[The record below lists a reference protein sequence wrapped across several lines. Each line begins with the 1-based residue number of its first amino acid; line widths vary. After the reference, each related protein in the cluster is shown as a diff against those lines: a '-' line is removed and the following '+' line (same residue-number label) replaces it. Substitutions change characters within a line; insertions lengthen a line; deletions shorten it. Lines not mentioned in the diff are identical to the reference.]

1 MRTFKT
7 LSTLT
12 TLTTGLLAPVVVVM
26 TVVMGAAPAAA
37 EDFAFRPF
45 LMFTEQKFAAANTFT
60 AVFGGAT
67 QPFWGGGLNITQED
81 RYYLEVSASRFK
93 KTGQRAF
100 LSNGQTFPLGIP
112 LTATV
117 TPFEL
122 TAGYRFRTNTPRI
135 RPYAGGGV
143 GLYRYEETSGIP
155 SDTENLTT
163 KHAGVIVEGGAEVR
177 LHRWIGVAADVHY
190 TYVPG
195 ILGDAGLSKD
205 EGEKSVGGVSVRF
218 KVIVGK

>member
-1 MRTFKT
+1 MN
-7 LSTLT
+7 TLT
-12 TLTTGLLAPVVVVM
+12 SKPLAPVSILLGVLIGVLID
-26 TVVMGAAPAAA
+26 AAPATAQ
-37 EDFAFRPF
+37 DLSFRPF
-45 LMFTEQKFAAANTFT
+45 VMATEQKFSAANTFT
-60 AVFGGAT
+60 AVFGSAT
-67 QPFWGGGLNITQED
+67 QPFWGGGLTITQED
-81 RYYLEVSASRFK
+81 RYYLDVSASRFK

-100 LSNGQTFPLGIP
+100 LSNGQTFPLGEP

-122 TAGYRFRTNTPRI
+122 TAGYRFHTSTPRI

-143 GLYRYEETSGIP
+143 GLYRYEETSMFS
-155 SDTENLTT
+155 SDSENLST

-205 EGEKSVGGVSVRF
+205 EGENSLGGVSVRV

>member
-1 MRTFKT
+1 MT
-7 LSTLT
+7 LSKTSKT
-12 TLTTGLLAPVVVVM
+12 PKTLLAPALVLIALL
-26 TVVMGAAPAAA
+26 MGAAPAAA
-37 EDFAFRPF
+37 EDYVFRPF

-81 RYYLEVSASRFK
+81 HYYLEVSASRFK

-100 LSNGQTFPLGIP
+100 LSNGQTFALGIP

-122 TAGYRFRTNTPRI
+122 TAGYRFHTGTPRV

-143 GLYRYEETSGIP
+143 GLYRYEETSIF
-155 SDTENLTT
+155 SNDSENLST